1 MTMVKQRRSFFVDDI
16 LHMVMP
22 THDNA
27 ISCNEISERKR
38 KRSLT
43 SDDDDKV
50 AQAYVKEEMSTKKFR
65 PHVNQQSHNHE
76 DHTVELKCSPILD
89 VLGNDGI
96 DDDSSLSDN
105 SSSSGNNSGE
115 CKQIILT

>member
-1 MTMVKQRRSFFVDDI
+1 MVKQRRSFFVDDI

-22 THDNA
+22 THDNT
-27 ISCNEISERKR
+27 ISSNEISERKR

-43 SDDDDKV
+43 SDDEDKE
-50 AQAYVKEEMSTKKFR
+50 AQVYVKEEASSKKFR
-65 PHVNQQSHNHE
+65 SHVNQKSHHHE
-76 DHTVELKCSPILD
+76 DHNDELKRSPILD
-89 VLGNDGI
+89 VLGDDGI

-115 CKQIILT
+115 CNQIPLM